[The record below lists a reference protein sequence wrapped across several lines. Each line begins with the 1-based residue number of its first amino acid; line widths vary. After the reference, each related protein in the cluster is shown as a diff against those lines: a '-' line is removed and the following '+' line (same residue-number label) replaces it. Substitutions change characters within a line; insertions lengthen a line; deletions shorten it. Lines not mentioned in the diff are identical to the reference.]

1 MKKVFSLVGG
11 VCAAL
16 ALGIFLFLCV
26 LICLNPYNTHNV
38 LLQDEVKK
46 LNQTQEFVLNDI
58 VPFEWDMMY
67 VFEKGTDKE
76 YIEKT
81 IGISNKFIKS
91 VPNEENA
98 VSIIFMCEGKITAYP
113 QGTKEDLGYYIDIP
127 LNKEK
132 HTEVNFEEHLVCYVE
147 SENGIAKI
155 MDLYE
160 YLVKIY

>member
-1 MKKVFSLVGG
+1 MKKSLSIIGGICASLLVG
-11 VCAAL
+11 
-16 ALGIFLFLCV
+16 IFVFMCV

-38 LLQDEVKK
+38 LLQEEIKK

-58 VPFEWDMMY
+58 VPFEWDTMY
-67 VFEKGTDKE
+67 VFEKGTDKK
-76 YIEKT
+76 YIEDT
-81 IGISNKFIKS
+81 IGISNSMIKS

-98 VSIIFMCEGKITAYP
+98 VSIIFVDEDKITAYP
-113 QGTKEDLGYYIDIP
+113 IGTKEELGYYIDIP

-132 HTEVNFEEHLVCYVE
+132 HAEVQFEDYFICYVE

-160 YLVKIY
+160 YLSKIY

>member
-1 MKKVFSLVGG
+1 MKKILSLVGG
-11 VCAAL
+11 ICAAL
-16 ALGIFLFLCV
+16 AVGVFVFLCI

-58 VPFEWDMMY
+58 VPFEWETMY

-91 VPNEENA
+91 VPNEDNA
-98 VSIIFMCEGKITAYP
+98 VSIIFVEQGKITAYP
-113 QGTKEDLGYYIDIP
+113 QGTKEELGYYIDLP

-132 HTEVNFEEHLVCYVE
+132 HAEVQNIDNLVCYVE
-147 SENGIAKI
+147 SENGVARIV
-155 MDLYE
+155 DLFQ
-160 YLVKIY
+160 YLAEIY